1 MPTSSA
7 TPNSA
12 RGASSGGAE
21 RPRAPER
28 LRGSRGTRSATPDD
42 LEELPEASDDEEA
55 VDKVNEMEMDED
67 DDEEEEEG
75 EENDEEDEEGEE
87 GEEDDDDD
95 DEDPEPDNFDEDDEQ
110 EEEEEEAVI
119 FKTEEA
125 FCEATDED
133 KWAYVQHLRWQVRS
147 WRMSAN
153 ACGRRKKHERRQRD
167 GPANRGGAGA
177 ALPGD
182 EETEAQKKK
191 REKSRRKQHEREAK
205 FFVDELKLLDD
216 MIPYVLNR
224 VALAISPEHRAVMRG
239 LGFLAQEWFLVTR
252 EAAERMQTHL
262 FTAENTL
269 EMRLRE
275 LISVRALRRMRRVL
289 TTTWNPASRSYE
301 RLVLM
306 HPPKSRGKGGGN
318 DPSLKKGY
326 NDALKIFKGR
336 PVYAPSP
343 IAEDGAVRAAAAKLL
358 NGRKISVAIPSEDG
372 LSGCAWDL
380 VDVCRDLFKAVAPHL
395 RTLRMRDQRY
405 RIWIGFDGLTWTK
418 RNGLVR
424 WCVRTPDLAASKSCR
439 LNDPQWSREGITYTG
454 EDKNQGLIAAS
465 RIGGGETSI
474 RARLDNG
481 VVVTKVA
488 VTDLPAAVQADT
500 SEKGL
505 AMQKILCY
513 ECEVQIDVG
522 PEGQAQK
529 SQVVQGGDRVAGHA
543 AFGLDS
549 CIERTGV
556 CMRCLCRK
564 PDWTNE
570 QKCNDSVRRTAVLQ
584 CLLNHVDPR
593 KRMKGYTDIEP
604 LSCPCCDVP
613 ITEEFMKEEQDK
625 FDKLNA
631 TNQKKWMREHSKR
644 HLGGMWHEELVV
656 FQDSKW
662 RGSSNLHRR
671 TNMAHNNVLATFMA
685 VEFDA
690 AKRLRANE
698 AMEDAGMMTRFPTK
712 SRKQRISK
720 LANGDEARILHS
732 NPALLLGSSRASTP
746 TILCCPATTCK
757 RSCNSWQRQPKRRA
771 SWWGRRSGACRRR
784 GRQPRRSLQGPGGP
798 RRRARGRSR
807 RRRSRRRRRKGPGC
821 R

>member
-1 MPTSSA
+1 
-7 TPNSA
+7 
-12 RGASSGGAE
+12 
-21 RPRAPER
+21 
-28 LRGSRGTRSATPDD
+28 
-42 LEELPEASDDEEA
+42 
-55 VDKVNEMEMDED
+55 
-67 DDEEEEEG
+67 
-75 EENDEEDEEGEE
+75 
-87 GEEDDDDD
+87 
-95 DEDPEPDNFDEDDEQ
+95 
-110 EEEEEEAVI
+110 
-119 FKTEEA
+119 
-125 FCEATDED
+125 
-133 KWAYVQHLRWQVRS
+133 
-147 WRMSAN
+147 
-153 ACGRRKKHERRQRD
+153 
-167 GPANRGGAGA
+167 
-177 ALPGD
+177 
-182 EETEAQKKK
+182 
-191 REKSRRKQHEREAK
+191 
-205 FFVDELKLLDD
+205 
-216 MIPYVLNR
+216 
-224 VALAISPEHRAVMRG
+224 
-239 LGFLAQEWFLVTR
+239 
-252 EAAERMQTHL
+252 
-262 FTAENTL
+262 
-269 EMRLRE
+269 
-275 LISVRALRRMRRVL
+275 
-289 TTTWNPASRSYE
+289 
-301 RLVLM
+301 
-306 HPPKSRGKGGGN
+306 
-318 DPSLKKGY
+318 
-326 NDALKIFKGR
+326 
-336 PVYAPSP
+336 
-343 IAEDGAVRAAAAKLL
+343 
-358 NGRKISVAIPSEDG
+358 
-372 LSGCAWDL
+372 
-380 VDVCRDLFKAVAPHL
+380 
-395 RTLRMRDQRY
+395 
-405 RIWIGFDGLTWTK
+405 
-418 RNGLVR
+418 
-424 WCVRTPDLAASKSCR
+424 
-439 LNDPQWSREGITYTG
+439 
-454 EDKNQGLIAAS
+454 
-465 RIGGGETSI
+465 
-474 RARLDNG
+474 
-481 VVVTKVA
+481 
-488 VTDLPAAVQADT
+488 
-500 SEKGL
+500 
-505 AMQKILCY
+505 MQKILCY

-732 NPALLLGSSRASTP
+732 NPALLLRLFESFYADDPLLSGDDVQTLMQQLAAAAKAAGKPVGPS
-746 TILCCPATTCK
+746 K
-757 RSCNSWQRQPKRRA
+757 RSVPKKRPPA
-771 SWWGRRSGACRRR
+771 AEVM
-784 GRQPRRSLQGPGGP
+784 QGPGGP